1 LPRFLLFGTGG
12 RPTVGTGNVK
22 SPSMFPARRPQTDR
36 PPTPIRG
43 PGCERFSV
51 AVAPHT
57 HRTGAAQPATWRPR
71 DAPVSDRS
79 ARRAIR
85 RGLSGF
91 TRWLGGQHR
100 AGGVKTW
107 RASLSLPG
115 LPVGRRR
122 KRVGNSSMGTE
133 PVTPYNT
140 LFGLFHRRGGRHHA
154 PMRRGPSSA
163 AINLLNQNEKT
174 KSGGRFSIEK
184 RTSSPHG
191 PCVP

>member
-1 LPRFLLFGTGG
+1 LVPAGG
-12 RPTVGTGNVK
+12 QRSG
-22 SPSMFPARRPQTDR
+22 
-36 PPTPIRG
+36 PPTSNRHRCSQPVDLKQTVRQPRYEALVVDKG
-43 PGCERFSV
+43 YERFSV

-140 LFGLFHRRGGRHHA
+140 LFGLLRRRGRTSPWADGA
-154 PMRRGPSSA
+154 GPSPT
-163 AINLLNQNEKT
+163 LDQPFEL
-174 KSGGRFSIEK
+174 K
-184 RTSSPHG
+184 REN
-191 PCVP
+191 